1 MPKNLLSF
9 LRLAVFYLNV
19 NFKSQSEYRVA
30 FFWQI
35 LSMAINDSVWLFF
48 WLYFFDKFPVLGNW
62 NQKDVIAMWSVLAAG
77 YGLGTGLAGNSNNL
91 ATLILKGELD
101 SWLSYPRA
109 VLPHLLLGRMSVSSW
124 GDFLF
129 GVSAYV
135 LLVHPSIENFLLFA
149 FLLPVVGLTVVG
161 FSVAAGSL
169 GFFLGSA
176 EQISENLRFALITFG
191 TYPPSIF
198 SGLAKIALYTVIPAG
213 VCSYIPVEALRQNS
227 LELALLAAGGS
238 VLVFLVGSAVFYAGL
253 SRYESGSLIKMGS

>member
-1 MPKNLLSF
+1 MPKSFSSF
-9 LRLAVFYLNV
+9 LQLAIFYLKL

-35 LSMAINDSVWLFF
+35 VSMAINDSIWLFF
-48 WLYFFDKFPVLGNW
+48 WMFFFDRFPVLGNW
-62 NQKDVIAMWSVLAAG
+62 NQRDVVAMWSVLAAG
-77 YGLGTGLAGNSNNL
+77 YGLGTALAGNSNNV

-101 SWLSYPRA
+101 SWLLYPRA

-129 GVSAYV
+129 GVGAY
-135 LLVHPSIENFLLFA
+135 LFLVHPSIENFLLFA
-149 FLLPVVGLTVVG
+149 LLVPIVGVTVVG
-161 FSVAAGSL
+161 FSVGVGSL

-176 EQISENLRFALITFG
+176 ETISENLRFALITFG

-198 SGLAKIALYTVIPAG
+198 SGAAKILLYTVVPAG
-213 VCSYIPVEALRQNS
+213 ICSYLPVEALRQNS

-238 VLVFLVGSAVFYAGL
+238 LIVLFVGSAIFYAGL
-253 SRYESGSLIKMGS
+253 AKYESGSLIKLQS

>member
-1 MPKNLLSF
+1 MSNSLSSF
-9 LRLAVFYLNV
+9 FRLAIFYLKL

-35 LSMAINDSVWLFF
+35 MSMAINDSIWLFF
-48 WLYFFDKFPVLGNW
+48 WLYFFDRFPVLGNW
-62 NQKDVIAMWSVLAAG
+62 NQKDVVAMWSILAGG
-77 YGLGTGLAGNSNNL
+77 YGLGTALAGNANNL

-124 GDFLF
+124 GDFVF
-129 GVSAYV
+129 GVGAYI
-135 LLVHPSIENFLLFA
+135 LLAHPTIESFLLFA

-161 FSVAAGSL
+161 FSVAVGSL

-176 EQISENLRFALITFG
+176 ETISENLRFALITFG

-198 SGLAKIALYTVIPAG
+198 TGVAKVLLYTVIPAG

-238 VLVFLVGSAVFYAGL
+238 IVVMLVGSAIFYAGL
-253 SRYESGSLIKMGS
+253 SKYESGSLIKVGS

>member
-1 MPKNLLSF
+1 MSKSLLSF
-9 LRLAVFYLNV
+9 LRLAAFYIKL

-35 LSMAINDSVWLFF
+35 VSMAVNDSIWLFF
-48 WLYFFDKFPVLGNW
+48 WLFFFERFPVLGDW
-62 NQKDVIAMWSVLAAG
+62 NQKDVIAMWSVIAAG
-77 YGLGTGLAGNSNNL
+77 YGLGTGLAGNSNNI

-109 VLPHLLLGRMSVSSW
+109 VLPHLLFGRMSVSSW

-129 GVSAYV
+129 GIVAYV
-135 LLVHPSIENFLLFA
+135 LLAHPSIENFLLFA

-161 FSVAAGSL
+161 FSIAVGSL

-176 EQISENLRFALITFG
+176 ETISENLRFALITFG

-198 SGLAKIALYTVIPAG
+198 SGVAKILLYTLIPAG

-227 LELALLAAGGS
+227 FELALLAAGGS
-238 VLVFLVGSAVFYAGL
+238 VLIFLIGSAIFYGGL
-253 SRYESGSLIKMGS
+253 SKYESGSLIKLGS

>member
-1 MPKNLLSF
+1 MSKRFSSF
-9 LRLAVFYLNV
+9 LRLAAFYLKL

-35 LSMAINDSVWLFF
+35 VSMAINDSIWLFF
-48 WLYFFDKFPVLGNW
+48 WLFFFDRFPVLGNW
-62 NQKDVIAMWSVLAAG
+62 QQKDVIAMWSVLAAG
-77 YGLGTGLAGNSNNL
+77 YGLGTALAGNSNNI

-109 VLPHLLLGRMSVSSW
+109 VLPHLLFGRMSVSSW

-129 GVSAYV
+129 GTVAYIA
-135 LLVHPSIENFLLFA
+135 LAHPSFENFLLFA
-149 FLLPVVGLTVVG
+149 FLLPVVALTVVG
-161 FSVAAGSL
+161 FSVAVGSL

-176 EQISENLRFALITFG
+176 ETISENLRFALITFG

-198 SGLAKIALYTVIPAG
+198 SGFAKLLLYTLIPAG

-227 LELALLAAGGS
+227 IGLALLAAGGS
-238 VLVFLVGSAVFYAGL
+238 VVVFLIGAGVFYFGL
-253 SRYESGSLIKMGS
+253 SKYESGSLIKLGT